1 MAFSVNTNQGAL
13 VALQQLTSTN
23 QSLETTQRRI
33 STGLAVGGAADD
45 AATFAIAQNLRADVG
60 GLNAVQQ
67 GLDRSISAVDTAISA
82 AESVSDLL
90 VNLRE
95 TAVAASDPGLD
106 ADSRTALN
114 DEFQEVLSQIDSI
127 VDSADFNGTNL
138 VDDATSTGDSVAAI
152 DSDGGTVFTIAGV
165 DINTSSLSIAT
176 ENVTTQTTAANAI
189 TALDAAI
196 STVNSNL
203 STFGAGQQRLEIQQD
218 FTSNLRDSLDV
229 GIGNLVDADLARESA
244 NLQAL
249 QVQQQLG
256 LQALGIAN
264 QAPQSILALFG

>member
-13 VALQQLTSTN
+13 VALQQLTRTN
-23 QSLETTQRRI
+23 QSLETTQQRI
-33 STGLAVGGAADD
+33 STGLAVSSAADD

-67 GLDRSISAVDTAISA
+67 NLDRSISAVDTAISA

-106 ADSRTALN
+106 ATSRTALN
-114 DEFQEVLSQIDSI
+114 DEFQEVLAQIDSI

-138 VDDATSTGDSVAAI
+138 VNNAATGGASVAAI

-165 DINTSSLSIAT
+165 DINASALAIAASA
-176 ENVTTQTTAANAI
+176 VDTQTNASAAIA
-189 TALDAAI
+189 AVDAAI
-196 STVNSNL
+196 TTVNGNL

-218 FTSNLRDSLDV
+218 FTSRLRDSLDV

-264 QAPQSILALFG
+264 QAPQAILALFG